1 MQFYVLIYVCYVC
14 EDERTEEQERLRGA
28 VQETGDKDA

>member
-14 EDERTEEQERLRGA
+14 EDERTEEQEWLR
-28 VQETGDKDA
+28 KDIPADRGE